1 MRMTQ
6 HGRLWIRSLSSALPA
21 LPVRH
26 SRHLPPPVCT
36 AGVGLQDLTE
46 QVLQIKFPRYES
58 SHEGNVWE
66 ACDDLIQKGEYV
78 LRGHA
83 ACIPNTLYYTPEHTN
98 NKDDTDSPAVHIG
111 QMQAIVNHF
120 EEEGKLYMD
129 LRRQLRSSLVSYNPD
144 DSSSTMNSE
153 EGSIQ
158 QQEEEEEDE
167 DCAGPGPTVDMWD
180 TLLDTG
186 AVTASRETPV
196 DMVRILRRVLE
207 RHDED
212 GGAERNTNPY
222 TVPTILTFNAV
233 LRGVANAPYVKG
245 DDDNDDDNA
254 RIRDEALQTAF
265 GVYDEMRFHVDRN
278 AATYAYMLRVVAKF
292 LPPSKTRGNIAYG
305 LWTHAKRNHVASR
318 QVLEA
323 LHHTNI
329 PSNGVDFDQWFRDNG
344 DIKNTPLNWRKNY
357 KLRRYNRND
366 ETY

>member
-1 MRMTQ
+1 M
-6 HGRLWIRSLSSALPA
+6 
-21 LPVRH
+21 
-26 SRHLPPPVCT
+26 
-36 AGVGLQDLTE
+36 
-46 QVLQIKFPRYES
+46 
-58 SHEGNVWE
+58 
-66 ACDDLIQKGEYV
+66 
-78 LRGHA
+78 
-83 ACIPNTLYYTPEHTN
+83 
-98 NKDDTDSPAVHIG
+98 
-111 QMQAIVNHF
+111 
-120 EEEGKLYMD
+120 
-129 LRRQLRSSLVSYNPD
+129 RSSLVSYNPD
-144 DSSSTMNSE
+144 DSSITVNSE
-153 EGSIQ
+153 GGSIQ
-158 QQEEEEEDE
+158 QQEEEEDE

-196 DMVRILRRVLE
+196 DMARILRRVLE

-245 DDDNDDDNA
+245 DDDDNA
-254 RIRDEALQTAF
+254 ARMRDEALQTAF

-292 LPPSKTRGNIAYG
+292 LPPSKTRGNIAHG

-329 PSNGVDFDQWFRDNG
+329 PSNGVDFDEWFRDNV
-344 DIKNTPLNWRKNY
+344 DIKNTPVNWRKNY
-357 KLRRYNRND
+357 KLRRYNRDD

>member
-1 MRMTQ
+1 
-6 HGRLWIRSLSSALPA
+6 
-21 LPVRH
+21 
-26 SRHLPPPVCT
+26 
-36 AGVGLQDLTE
+36 VGLQDLTE
-46 QVLQIKFPRYES
+46 QVLQIKFPRYEA

-83 ACIPNTLYYTPEHTN
+83 ACIPNTMYYTPEHHHAAAAAANNN
-98 NKDDTDSPAVHIG
+98 NKDGTDSPAVHIG

-129 LRRQLRSSLVSYNPD
+129 LRRQIRSSLVLYNPD
-144 DSSSTMNSE
+144 DSSITVNSE

-158 QQEEEEEDE
+158 QQEEEEEE

-180 TLLDTG
+180 VLLDTG
-186 AVTASRETPV
+186 AVTTSRETPV
-196 DMVRILRRVLE
+196 DMARILRRVLE
-207 RHDED
+207 RHEED

-233 LRGVANAPYVKG
+233 LRGVANAPYVMGEG
-245 DDDNDDDNA
+245 DNGNDNDDDDNA
-254 RIRDEALQTAF
+254 ARMRDEALQTAF

-292 LPPSKTRGNIAYG
+292 LPPSKTRGNIAHG

-329 PSNGVDFDQWFRDNG
+329 PSNGVDFDEWFRDNV

-357 KLRRYNRND
+357 KLRRYNRDD